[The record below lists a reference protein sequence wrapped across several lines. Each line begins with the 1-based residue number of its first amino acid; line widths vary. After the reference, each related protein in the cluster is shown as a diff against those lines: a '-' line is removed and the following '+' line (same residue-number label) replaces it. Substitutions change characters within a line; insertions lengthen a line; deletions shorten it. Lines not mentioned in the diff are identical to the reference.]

1 MKVLEEARRLAGGH
15 LGHLLRHPRIVP
27 RLVKDYLYLAAGRE
41 RLRGV
46 ELAVTYRC
54 QCRCRHCLRTGLM
67 DHPRPELDLC
77 ELRQVM
83 GDLHRLGVLNINLTG
98 GEPLMRQDLPQII
111 QAARPRRTIVTVATN
126 GVLLDRRN
134 VQMMRRLGV
143 AGLAVSID
151 SPNGRQH
158 DRQRRLRG
166 CHAMMLQGVE
176 RALDAGLVV
185 NWVTILTR
193 RCLADGSIHRLVR
206 MADRPNVTLTL
217 NLPYP
222 VGSWAGR
229 ADLLLGPDELRQF
242 NALLRVPH
250 VRWEGSSN
258 FFREGCPAGG
268 EKIYIT
274 PYGEVMP
281 CAVIH
286 RSFGNVRHHSLGQ
299 IHRLMCRTPPYD
311 RHRPR
316 CLVGEPGSQS
326 KEAST

>member
-1 MKVLEEARRLAGGH
+1 MRALEEARRLVGGH

-27 RLVKDYLYLAAGRE
+27 RLISDYLYLAAGRE

-67 DHPRPELDLC
+67 DPQGRELDLS
-77 ELRQVM
+77 ELRAVM
-83 GDLHRLGVLNINLTG
+83 RDLHRLGVLNINLTG

-111 QAARPRRTIVTVATN
+111 QAARPRSTIVTVATN
-126 GVLLDRRN
+126 GVLLDPQN
-134 VQMMRRLGV
+134 VEMMRRLGV

-151 SPNGRQH
+151 SPHAPHH
-158 DRQRRLRG
+158 DEQRRLPG
-166 CHAMMLQGVE
+166 CHAEMLAGVE
-176 RALDAGLVV
+176 RALDAGLTV

-193 RCLADGSIHRLVR
+193 QALADGSIHRLVR
-206 MADRPNVTLTL
+206 MAERPNVTLTL

-229 ADLLLGPDELRQF
+229 TDLLLGPRSLRQF
-242 NALLRVPH
+242 RALLRVPH

-286 RSFGNVRHHSLGQ
+286 RSFGNVRHQPLGQ

-311 RHRPR
+311 RHKSG